1 MPFFYVL
8 HVNAKPLAD
17 CLDAI
22 RFLCNPTE
30 KQRAHITVRG
40 PYKKR
45 IDVTSINEKVA
56 GGIVSFD
63 GIGNFFDSRQ
73 NTVFF
78 RCSAPRLRSVWSKSD
93 FPFNPHLTIY
103 DGKSSEFAHRLFDLI
118 SRYQYPLRF
127 RAEEL
132 EAIESRKGQDS
143 MSLALAFNSDLVRR
157 AVGRGI
163 DAADV
168 PKLPEQRRL
177 ELIDRLCKYLA
188 ALPKRQ
194 EVLPSDQA
202 TLPFGREAASSTRR
216 AKTGTE
222 HGS

>member
-8 HVNAKPLAD
+8 HVKTKPLAD

-40 PYKKR
+40 PYKKK
-45 IDVTSINEKVA
+45 IDVRGINEKVT

-63 GIGNFFDSRQ
+63 GIGNFFDSCQ

-78 RCSAPRLRSVWSKSD
+78 RCSAPRLRAVWSKSD

-103 DGKSSEFAHRLFDLI
+103 DGKSPEFAHRLFDLI
-118 SRYQYPLRF
+118 SRYEYPLRF

-132 EAIESRKGQDS
+132 EAIESRKGQNS

-157 AVGRGI
+157 AVGRDI
-163 DAADV
+163 NAAEV
-168 PKLPEQRRL
+168 PKLSEQRRL
-177 ELIDRLCKYLA
+177 DLIDRLCRYLA
-188 ALPKRQ
+188 ALPMKQ
-194 EVLPSDQA
+194 SAPVADQHN
-202 TLPFGREAASSTRR
+202 LPFPGGVAAPMKKNAS
-216 AKTGTE
+216 
-222 HGS
+222 

>member
-8 HVNAKPLAD
+8 HVKAKPLAD

-22 RFLCNPTE
+22 RFLCNPIE

-40 PYKKR
+40 PYRKR
-45 IDVTSINEKVA
+45 IDVKGLSERVN

-63 GIGNFFDSRQ
+63 GVGNFFNSRQ

-78 RCSAPRLRSVWSKSD
+78 RCSAPRLRAVWSKPD

-103 DGKSSEFAHRLFDLI
+103 DGKSSEFAHRLFDLV
-118 SRYQYPLRF
+118 SRYEYPLRF

-132 EAIESRKGQDS
+132 EAIESRRGQSS
-143 MSLALAFNSDLVRR
+143 MSLALAFNSALVRK

-163 DAADV
+163 VATQV
-168 PKLPEQRRL
+168 PRLSERRRL

-188 ALPKRQ
+188 TLPKQRSSQ
-194 EVLPSDQA
+194 AADQPS
-202 TLPFGREAASSTRR
+202 LPFPKEGGPLNGDQRKLT
-216 AKTGTE
+216 
-222 HGS
+222 